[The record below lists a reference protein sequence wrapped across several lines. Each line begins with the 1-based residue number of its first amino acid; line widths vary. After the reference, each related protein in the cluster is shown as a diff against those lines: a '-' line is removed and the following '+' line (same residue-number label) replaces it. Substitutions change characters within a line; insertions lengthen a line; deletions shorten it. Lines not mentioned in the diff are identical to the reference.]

1 MSDSLYENLILD
13 HNKHPRNFG
22 LMEAPT
28 LEGDGNNPLC
38 GDHLIVYLLLEE
50 DSLSQVQFSGSGCA
64 IAKASASL
72 MTCAVVGKTCLEAQ
86 RIAQRFEQMLTGP
99 SELETVD
106 FEQELGALGAFASL
120 RRYPMR
126 LKCALLPWRAL
137 GVALAKKTGMLK
149 LKGV

>member
-22 LMEAPT
+22 PMEAPT
-28 LEGDGNNPLC
+28 FEGDGNNPLC
-38 GDHLIVYLLLEE
+38 GDHIVVYVRGNA
-50 DSLSQVQFSGSGCA
+50 DSINQVQFSGSGCA

-72 MTCAVVGKTCLEAQ
+72 MTCAVVGKTCSEAQ
-86 RIAQRFEQMLTGP
+86 QLAQRFEQMLTGV
-99 SELETVD
+99 SEVETAV
-106 FEQELGALGAFASL
+106 FEQELGALGAFVSL

-137 GVALAKKTGMLK
+137 SVALGKK
-149 LKGV
+149 